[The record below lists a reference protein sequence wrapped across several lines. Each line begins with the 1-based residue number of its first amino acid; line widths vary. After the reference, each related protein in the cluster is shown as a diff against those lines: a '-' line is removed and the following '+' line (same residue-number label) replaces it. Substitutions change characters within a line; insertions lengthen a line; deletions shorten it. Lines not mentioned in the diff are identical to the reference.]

1 MIRVPGGPVVGI
13 IGGGQLARMCAPA
26 AIRLG
31 IGLRVLAA
39 RPDESA
45 AQAIV
50 ATTIGDHDDLDA
62 VLAFARS
69 CDVVTFDHEHVPL
82 AILEELVADGV
93 PVRPGPAALA
103 HAQDKLLMRA
113 RLAAAGLPVP
123 KWARVESADDV
134 VSVAYSLG
142 GFPLVLK
149 TARGGYDGRGVWVL
163 TDASMAREVMAGAP
177 VGVEWLAEAFV
188 PFTREL
194 SAQVARS
201 PHGQV
206 AAYPI
211 VQTEQVDGMCRVVT
225 APAPDLSD
233 ELANEAQHVAMSVA
247 AELDVTGML
256 AVELFETADGILIN
270 ELAMRPH
277 NSGHWSIDGAI
288 TDQFENHLRA
298 VLDWPLG
305 DPHSRTPW
313 AIMVNLVGGQSTGS
327 YNDVVLAYRHVMAR
341 DPAVRIHL
349 YGKEVRPGRKL
360 GHVTTFGTD
369 RSAARARAE
378 HAADYLMGEINE

>member
-1 MIRVPGGPVVGI
+1 VVGI

-26 AIRLG
+26 ASRLG
-31 IGLRVLAA
+31 IELRVLAA

-50 ATTIGDHDDLDA
+50 ATTIGDHDDRDA
-62 VLAFARS
+62 VLAFARG

-82 AILEELVADGV
+82 AILEELVADGGL
-93 PVRPGPAALA
+93 VRPGPGALA

-134 VSVAYSLG
+134 VSVADSLG

-163 TDASMAREVMAGAP
+163 TDASMARDVMAGAP
-177 VGVEWLAEAFV
+177 VGAEWLAEAFV

-211 VQTEQVDGMCRVVT
+211 VQTEQVEGMCRVVT

-233 ELANEAQHVAMSVA
+233 DLANAAQQVAMSVA

-256 AVELFETADGILIN
+256 AVELFETEDGILIN

-305 DPHSRTPW
+305 DPRSRAPW

-341 DPAVRIHL
+341 DPEVRIHL

-360 GHVTTFGTD
+360 GHVTTYGAD